1 MGRDQLYRLDLASGK
16 IMRLEHPQGSIS
28 GARVRP
34 DGAVWYRWSS
44 GATPPQVRVLGQD
57 QPVLLQPG
65 PPTPGG
71 VPYESWAFTNPA
83 GQMVHGFLAL
93 PTRPG
98 PHPTVILI
106 HGGPQAH
113 YADSSHPE
121 VQAWVDHDYAVALV
135 NYRGSTGYGKAWQ
148 SAVEGDPGR
157 PEVEDVVAGRD
168 DLIVRQIA
176 DPDRVV
182 IAGVSWGGYV
192 TLQTIGTIPVGWRAA
207 IAVSPVADYVSAY
220 ADEAEALQALDRT
233 LFGGSPEEKPDFYRE
248 RSPITYAHQVTTP
261 VLLVVGE
268 NDIRCPLR
276 QALNYA
282 DRLRDLGKDIELG
295 RFDAGHAALVV
306 DERIRRM
313 EPCSVSWPVT
323 SPARPR
329 RRRDERWT
337 GEVMVGPACP
347 NCGCPCDR
355 RPCCGAPGS
364 ASAGVRDDGGLL
376 NVSRNANWDLPGK
389 GKQQRRQQ
397 AEHPLVQVC
406 DPMHRGEV
414 KSAYGAAGRWRR
426 SPRRRCGW
434 RSGRASSASWSRWSG
449 ATGGAGFG
457 GDDWQR
463 LACVAGAAGV
473 AGRRSGDGGTD
484 RDRATVAG
492 R

>member
-1 MGRDQLYRLDLASGK
+1 VLHERSVHSRPAVWNPLTNQRVDLDVELPGEIEAAAWWPDARALLLVHTYMGRDQLYRLDLASGK

-65 PPTPGG
+65 PPAPGG

-113 YADSSHPE
+113 YADSFYPE
-121 VQAWVDHDYAVALV
+121 VQAWVDHGYAVALV

-168 DLIVRQIA
+168 DLIARQIA

-233 LFGGSPEEKPDFYRE
+233 LFGGSPDEKPDFYRE

-282 DRLRDLGKDIELG
+282 DRLRDLGKDVELD

-306 DERIRRM
+306 NERIRRM
-313 EPCSVSWPVT
+313 EAMLRFV
-323 SPARPR
+323 ARHVPG
-329 RRRDERWT
+329 T
-337 GEVMVGPACP
+337 
-347 NCGCPCDR
+347 
-355 RPCCGAPGS
+355 AP
-364 ASAGVRDDGGLL
+364 
-376 NVSRNANWDLPGK
+376 P
-389 GKQQRRQQ
+389 Q
-397 AEHPLVQVC
+397 
-406 DPMHRGEV
+406 
-414 KSAYGAAGRWRR
+414 
-426 SPRRRCGW
+426 
-434 RSGRASSASWSRWSG
+434 
-449 ATGGAGFG
+449 T
-457 GDDWQR
+457 
-463 LACVAGAAGV
+463 
-473 AGRRSGDGGTD
+473 
-484 RDRATVAG
+484 
-492 R
+492 